1 MSRTN
6 GGMLSRRRVV
16 TRLALGLATAV
27 AGTALV
33 VSPASADTTSGSA
46 AGVPLTDGSMYNVVD
61 QIGARAL
68 WQQGITGRG
77 VNVAIIDTGVVPTPA
92 LSGADKVVAMVDLSG
107 EGGDDSVVY
116 GDTYGHGTHMAG
128 IIAGRDPGANPATSA
143 SRPDWFLG
151 VAPDAGIVSVKVAG
165 RTGAVD
171 VTQVIAGID
180 WVIENG
186 QELGVRVINLSYASG
201 STLNS
206 VDDPLSFA
214 VERAWRA
221 GFVVVVAAGND
232 GRNEY
237 ELGMPAQNPYVIAVA
252 AAERKSNGSWG
263 VPTWATSGDGQR
275 NPDVSAPGRSIVS
288 LRAAG
293 SLIDTQ
299 YSTGYVNEFLFK
311 GTGSS
316 QAAAVV
322 SGAAA
327 LLISARP
334 QLTPDQVKELLA
346 STADRSA
353 IVPRDERKSG
363 KGLLSASSA
372 NAAAIPAAVQTWSAA
387 IGNGSLDAARG
398 GQHVAVDGVVLQG
411 EVAFNGSRW
420 VGSRWVGSRWVDAAW
435 SGSRWVDGTWMGSR
449 WVVSRWVGSRWVGS
463 AWEGSRWVGSRWV
476 GSRWVSASWTG
487 SRWVDV
493 SWDGSRWVDS
503 SWGGSRWVGDN
514 WS

>member
-1 MSRTN
+1 MASTS
-6 GGMLSRRRVV
+6 GGTSSRRQAL
-16 TRLALGLATAV
+16 TRFAVAVATMVAASGLAVDSVSANTA
-27 AGTALV
+27 
-33 VSPASADTTSGSA
+33 SGSA

-77 VNVAIIDTGVVPTPA
+77 VNVAVIDTGVVPTPA

-107 EGGDDSVVY
+107 EGSDDSLVY

-128 IIAGRDPGANPATSA
+128 IIAGRDPGANPATAA

-165 RTGAVD
+165 SSGAVD

-180 WVIENG
+180 WTIENAA
-186 QELGVRVINLSYASG
+186 ELGIRVINLSYASG
-201 STLNS
+201 STL
-206 VDDPLSFA
+206 DYIGDPLSFA

-221 GFVVVVAAGND
+221 GIVVVVAAGND
-232 GRNEY
+232 GRNEF

-252 AAERKSNGSWG
+252 AAERKSNGGWAT
-263 VPTWATSGDGQR
+263 PMWATSGDGVR

-293 SLIDTQ
+293 STIDTQ
-299 YSTGYVNEFLFK
+299 HPTGYVSEHLFK
-311 GTGSS
+311 GSGSS

-327 LLISARP
+327 LLISGRP
-334 QLTPDQVKELLA
+334 QLTPDQVKALLA
-346 STADRSA
+346 STADRNA
-353 IVPRDERKSG
+353 IVPRDERRSG
-363 KGLLSASSA
+363 QGLIAVSRANSAA
-372 NAAAIPAAVQTWSAA
+372 PTAAVQTWSASV
-387 IGNGSLDAARG
+387 GNGSLDAARG
-398 GQHVAVDGVVLQG
+398 GQHIALDGVVLQG

-420 VGSRWVGSRWVDAAW
+420 VGSRWVGSRWVDAVW
-435 SGSRWVDGTWMGSR
+435 NGSRWVDGTWMGSR
-449 WVVSRWVGSRWVGS
+449 WVGSRWVGSRWVGA

-476 GSRWVSASWTG
+476 GSTWTSATWTG

-493 SWDGSRWVDS
+493 SWDGSRWVDT
-503 SWGGSRWVGDN
+503 SWGGSRWVGAG
-514 WS
+514 W